1 MVQGFLL
8 RKKMSWF
15 RKTLDKM
22 LIGKVILRGHGL
34 PGVNTVKE
42 KAKLL

>member
-1 MVQGFLL
+1 MVQEFLL

-15 RKTLDKM
+15 IKILDKM

-34 PGVNTVKE
+34 PGVRTTKE
-42 KAKLL
+42 KDNIL